1 MAGGDKQSSLSETVL
16 RVAREHRPRT
26 VRELAKIVRNG
37 KEELP
42 EIQVLASVRELAESD
57 RMDLLPPRFSS
68 FATYLV
74 NFRWNIM
81 LWTVVALLSV
91 YVVLHF
97 LFTGFPWTLLQIPP
111 ALALVFFF
119 PGRNLL
125 RILLGNPSL
134 SGMERHILS
143 LATSIVLVL
152 LGGLAMNFSGI
163 GLQSGSAVGLVV
175 ALNLFL
181 AMAASFL
188 EYTNSHI
195 R

>member
-1 MAGGDKQSSLSETVL
+1 MAGSHEQLSLSETVL
-16 RVAREHRPRT
+16 KVAREHRPKT
-26 VRELAKIVRNG
+26 VRELVKIAQNR
-37 KEELP
+37 KEGLS
-42 EIQVLASVRELAESD
+42 EIQVLAAVRDLAETD
-57 RMDLLPPRFSS
+57 RLGLLPPRYSN

-74 NFRWNIM
+74 NFRWSMM
-81 LWTVVALLSV
+81 LWTAVALLSV

-97 LFTGFPWTLLQIPP
+97 SFTSFPWTLLQIPP
-111 ALALVFFF
+111 AIALVFFF

-143 LATSIVLVL
+143 FAISIVLVL

-163 GLQSGSAVGLVV
+163 GLQSGSAVVLVV
-175 ALNLFL
+175 TLNLLL
-181 AMAASFL
+181 AIAASFR
-188 EYTNSHI
+188 EYTDSHV